1 MTVFQNVSGQMVG
14 WPMPATTARILS
26 LITYQML
33 RDGFAPWMCQL
44 SWDLTAKCGTWLISY
59 ESLPSVETSEC
70 PTSSSTVKYVVEYS
84 VGNGGNTVDLII
96 LTAYTCT

>member
-1 MTVFQNVSGQMVG
+1 MTVFQNVSGRMVG

-59 ESLPSVETSEC
+59 GYLPNEEISESL
-70 PTSSSTVKYVVEYS
+70 TSSLTVKYALEYS
-84 VGNGGNTVDLII
+84 VGSGGDTVDLI